1 MASHRNNSKSKDIDM
16 NLNNAYSTYNFPNT
30 LNNRN
35 SLETM
40 VTSKTDNFMR
50 TTLGDNQNS

>member
-30 LNNRN
+30 FNNRN